1 MSNQAIITKRGDV
14 YDTLEAID
22 RGGLSK
28 ELGAA
33 FRKATL
39 ASLNTMKK
47 SKVIV
52 EITIDPDTKTDPLA
66 MRVAGVVKTKLPEAA
81 LRASI
86 FYPSPSGELSRE
98 HPYQRDIEDKGFSDT
113 PHQNKI
119 AHDPATGEILQEGGG
134 ALVE

>member
-1 MSNQAIITKRGDV
+1 MNNQAVITKRGDV

-52 EITIDPDTKTDPLA
+52 EITIDPDTKTHPLA
-66 MRVAGVVKTKLPEAA
+66 MTEDA
-81 LRASI
+81 
-86 FYPSPSGELSRE
+86 EL
-98 HPYQRDIEDKGFSDT
+98 
-113 PHQNKI
+113 
-119 AHDPATGEILQEGGG
+119 
-134 ALVE
+134 